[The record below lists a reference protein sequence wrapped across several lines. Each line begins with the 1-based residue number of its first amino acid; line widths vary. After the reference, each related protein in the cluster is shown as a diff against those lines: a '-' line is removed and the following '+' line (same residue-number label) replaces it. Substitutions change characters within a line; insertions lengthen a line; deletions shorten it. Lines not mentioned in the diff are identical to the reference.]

1 MKKSIIIAA
10 SVAGALAVAYSGT
23 SWYVGRSIE
32 QGNTAYLK
40 EMEKQY
46 GFFRVDEKKFKNKVF
61 TSDETIVIALPVCP
75 DASPGQ
81 APSPLCNLADNP
93 ISLKV
98 TTHYSHGPL
107 PGFKQVGLFTY
118 RLDFG
123 LDPKTIQEMGGEGQ
137 ELPKLFAEGLVKLD
151 GATVAQIKI
160 PAIQFNSENSAQF
173 VSKEILG
180 QVEASKDLATVTGN
194 FSIPLLS
201 FFDPELDNH
210 VEVSG
215 ITIKDNWTRIGKH
228 LFSGN
233 NDLSVDKV
241 VVDVKAPDKA
251 SSADQ
256 RFQLILDKLNSRYG
270 INESGGLINFS
281 HTLGGESLLVSGQQ
295 FGPFALNTYFRNV
308 QTNAMDNYMETMQKI
323 SSPLKSAPETGL
335 PPEQLDA
342 IKTALVELSQS
353 NPSFGFE
360 KLEFK
365 LPGGDAHLNLDLAV
379 QALSPNALDNPNE
392 LLGKVELK
400 SAASVTEKA
409 VATVASG
416 FVDDP
421 AVAAQMLRNVN
432 STVEGLVAQGF
443 LRREQD
449 RLATEAAFA
458 NRTLTVNGKV
468 VPLPNLPSMPAH

>member
-1 MKKSIIIAA
+1 M
-10 SVAGALAVAYSGT
+10 
-23 SWYVGRSIE
+23 
-32 QGNTAYLK
+32 
-40 EMEKQY
+40 
-46 GFFRVDEKKFKNKVF
+46 
-61 TSDETIVIALPVCP
+61 
-75 DASPGQ
+75 
-81 APSPLCNLADNP
+81 
-93 ISLKV
+93 
-98 TTHYSHGPL
+98 
-107 PGFKQVGLFTY
+107 
-118 RLDFG
+118 
-123 LDPKTIQEMGGEGQ
+123 
-137 ELPKLFAEGLVKLD
+137 
-151 GATVAQIKI
+151 
-160 PAIQFNSENSAQF
+160 
-173 VSKEILG
+173 
-180 QVEASKDLATVTGN
+180 
-194 FSIPLLS
+194 
-201 FFDPELDNH
+201 
-210 VEVSG
+210 
-215 ITIKDNWTRIGKH
+215 
-228 LFSGN
+228 
-233 NDLSVDKV
+233 
-241 VVDVKAPDKA
+241 
-251 SSADQ
+251 
-256 RFQLILDKLNSRYG
+256 
-270 INESGGLINFS
+270 NFS

-323 SSPLKSAPETGL
+323 SSPLKSSPATGL

-365 LPGGDAHLNLDLAV
+365 LPGGDAHFSLDLAV

-416 FVDDP
+416 FIDDP

-449 RLATEAAFA
+449 RLAAEAAFV